1 MSTRGIIA
9 RSTGESTF
17 AGRYH
22 HWDSYPSGLGVAIVE
37 LYRGHFKHD
46 LTRMLQVL
54 LDKHPAGWSTI
65 VHKDFNLKPGY
76 TNVGS
81 RPDGM
86 SIEEFQNQPF
96 NRRPQCYCH
105 GHRKEVG
112 WVADEKSDCG
122 AEWAYVVEVLPAC
135 DGEEPEQRILHVLEH
150 HKHADSGEY
159 HWQEVGRIDLDC
171 KDSINWTAIE
181 CGENF
186 ERCSHYAWKHDLV
199 PRTCNLGTQTW
210 LGKTPLDFHDA
221 IAFIIEGKRYKNSG
235 SGGDADF
242 GNRML
247 GTRYP
252 SGTWVQSLITGNG
265 KRREVPVAKRTD
277 KGFVPLLGVTWVY
290 PPTKNNPQETL
301 VTASEEAYA

>member
-22 HWDSYPSGLGVAIVE
+22 HWDSYPSGLGVALVE

-86 SIEEFQNQPF
+86 SIEEFQNQPL

-105 GHRKEVG
+105 GHRHEEG
-112 WVADEKSDCG
+112 FLHDEKSDCG
-122 AEWAYVVEVLPAC
+122 AEWAYVS
-135 DGEEPEQRILHVLEH
+135 DEEEKVLHVLDRE
-150 HKHADSGEY
+150 KHEVSGEY
-159 HWQEVGRIDLDC
+159 HWQGVGRIDLDC
-171 KDSINWTAIE
+171 EDSINWMTIE

-199 PRTCNLGTQTW
+199 PRTCNLATQTW
-210 LGKTPLDFHDA
+210 LGNRSLEFHDA
-221 IAFIIEGKRYKNSG
+221 IAFIVAGKRYKATG
-235 SGGDADF
+235 SGGNSDYLRRTGKNF
-242 GNRML
+242 
-247 GTRYP
+247 P
-252 SGTWVQSLITGNG
+252 SNTWVSSVVAGNG
-265 KRREVPVAKRTD
+265 RRLELPVAIITSD
-277 KGFVPLLGVTWVY
+277 GTYSPLQGVTWIY
-290 PPTKNNPQETL
+290 PPTKKTHGRETK
-301 VTASEEAYA
+301 VWGDK